1 MLAAPL
7 TQVNGAIGHF
17 TVQKQIAAAPAGGA
31 GTVASMPNRSE
42 VPADRPG
49 RRRVG
54 RPRANPTGR
63 DLAPRDE
70 ILAAATR
77 LFAEQ
82 GVVDVT
88 MSEIASRAGLRQA
101 SLYYWFRR
109 KEEIL
114 AEIVEQVNRVPL
126 DFVLKLEEEEAG
138 DPAVQLWR
146 LIRFDVAAL
155 CAFPFDINE
164 VHRLSA
170 GNPEEFDHYWAER
183 QHLNDEVEALVAEG
197 IAAGEL
203 REVDPRLAALTMLA
217 NDEATQNWYRPV
229 AGRRLAGRVDPALGD
244 YTPEEIADQV
254 AEQAL
259 RHLLVRAS
267 TVDAVRVRATSLAT
281 GS

>member
-7 TQVNGAIGHF
+7 TQVNGAMGHF

-42 VPADRPG
+42 VPADRPA

-54 RPRANPTGR
+54 RPRANPTGG

-126 DFVLKLEEEEAG
+126 DFVLKLEEEAG

-164 VHRLSA
+164 VHRLSRRA
-170 GNPEEFDHYWAER
+170 PDAFEIYWQER
-183 QHLNDEVEALVAEG
+183 QALNDGVERLIARGVASG
-197 IAAGEL
+197 AF
-203 REVDPRLAALTMLA
+203 RPVDPRLTALVVLSD
-217 NDEATQNWYRPV
+217 DEGVQNWHRPIG
-229 AGRRLAGRVDPALGD
+229 GRRLAGRPDGD
-244 YTPEEIADQV
+244 YTVDEIAEFLADTT
-254 AEQAL
+254 L
-259 RHLLVRAS
+259 RGLLVDPDDLARL
-267 TVDAVRVRATSLAT
+267 RREATA
-281 GS
+281 